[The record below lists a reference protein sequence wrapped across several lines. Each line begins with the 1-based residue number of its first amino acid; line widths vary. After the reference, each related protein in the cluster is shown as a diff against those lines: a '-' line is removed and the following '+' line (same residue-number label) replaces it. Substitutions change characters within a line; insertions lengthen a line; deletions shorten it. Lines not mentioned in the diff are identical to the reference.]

1 VFKKEHM
8 VLGADEYTEKSDA
21 WSLFAQ
27 TSQFSFKEGVHEK
40 LLSPYS
46 AGYGSEKCEA
56 HVSRVHST
64 PSIQDLMEE
73 HATQDCWDGLW

>member
-1 VFKKEHM
+1 
-8 VLGADEYTEKSDA
+8 
-21 WSLFAQ
+21 
-27 TSQFSFKEGVHEK
+27 

>member
-1 VFKKEHM
+1 M
-8 VLGADEYTEKSDA
+8 VLRADEYIAKSDA

-40 LLSPYS
+40 LPSPYS
-46 AGYGSEKCEA
+46 VVYGSEKCEA
-56 HVSRVHST
+56 HVSRVHSI

-73 HATQDCWDGLW
+73 QAAQDYWDGLW